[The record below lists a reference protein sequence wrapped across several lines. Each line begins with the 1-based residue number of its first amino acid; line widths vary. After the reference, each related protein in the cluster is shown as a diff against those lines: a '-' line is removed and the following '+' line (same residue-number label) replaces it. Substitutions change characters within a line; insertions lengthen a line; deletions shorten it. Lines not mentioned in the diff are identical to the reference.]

1 MSSRPLIGLSAD
13 FSESEKGRP
22 YRRHELRA
30 AYADAVAEAGGLP
43 VLLAHLDDPALAS
56 DLLDRLSALVLT
68 GGDFDIPPAQYG
80 EEPAPGLGPL
90 KPERTS
96 FERAALAAAEKRG
109 LPVLGIC
116 GGMQLMNVSRGGKLY
131 QHLPAELQGTL
142 AHEQPEDRRKP
153 SHTVQVSPGS
163 KLARMVAPGEIQVNS
178 SHHQGIRTLGR
189 GLVAS
194 AQSPDGLIEAL
205 EDPAAPFWIGVQW
218 HPELLTQSLP
228 VQRGL
233 FAALV
238 EACGK

>member
-96 FERAALAAAEKRG
+96 F
-109 LPVLGIC
+109 
-116 GGMQLMNVSRGGKLY
+116 
-131 QHLPAELQGTL
+131 
-142 AHEQPEDRRKP
+142 EQPEDRRKP

>member
-228 VQRGL
+228 AQRGL

>member
-1 MSSRPLIGLSAD
+1 MTPRPLVGLTAD

-43 VLLAHLDDPALAS
+43 VLLAQLDDTALAGEI
-56 DLLDRLSALVLT
+56 LERLSALVLT

-96 FERAALAAAEKRG
+96 FERAALAAAEKRH

-116 GGMQLMNVSRGGKLY
+116 GGMQLMNVARGGKLY
-131 QHLPAELQGTL
+131 QHLPAELHGTL
-142 AHEQPEDRRKP
+142 AHEQAEDRRQP
-153 SHTVQVSPGS
+153 SHAVVVAPGT
-163 KLARMVAPGEIQVNS
+163 KLAQLLPSGEIQVNS

-194 AQSPDGLIEAL
+194 ASSPDGLIEAL
-205 EDPAAPFWIGVQW
+205 EDPTARFWIGVQW
-218 HPELLTQSLP
+218 HPELLTRSVP
-228 VQRGL
+228 AQRGL

-238 EACGK
+238 EACGH

>member
-1 MSSRPLIGLSAD
+1 MSRPLVGLTAD

-30 AYADAVAEAGGLP
+30 AYADAVAEGGGLP
-43 VLLAHLDDPALAS
+43 VLLAHLDAPELAG

-68 GGDFDIPPAQYG
+68 GGDFDIPPADYG
-80 EEPAPGLGPL
+80 EPPAPGLGPL
-90 KPERTS
+90 KPERTT
-96 FERAALAAAEKRG
+96 FERAALAAAEQRG

-131 QHLPAELQGTL
+131 QHLPTELQGTL
-142 AHEQPEDRRKP
+142 AHEQAEDRRQP
-153 SHTVQVSPGS
+153 SHTVKVSPGT
-163 KLARMVAPGEIQVNS
+163 KLAQIVAPGEIQVNS

-194 AQSPDGLIEAL
+194 ASSPDGLIEAL
-205 EDPAAPFWIGVQW
+205 EDPSARYWIGVQW

-228 VQRGL
+228 AQRGL

-238 EACGK
+238 EACGR